1 MRASGAE
8 EYGMVVIVVVCVV
21 ASLLG
26 GWLGWKRG
34 TIDLFARSFDPMQP
48 ALGSSSSVRDELNRR
63 KRTRLVKT
71 FLYGLASPAVATVA
85 LMVFAR
91 FR

>member
-1 MRASGAE
+1 MI
-8 EYGMVVIVVVCVV
+8 IVGVCVV

-26 GWLGWKRG
+26 GWLGWKKG
-34 TIDLFARSFDPMQP
+34 TRELFARSFDPLQP
-48 ALGSSSSVRDELNRR
+48 ALGSSSSVRDELDRR
-63 KRTRLVKT
+63 KRNRLVKT
-71 FLYGLASPAVATVA
+71 LLYAMAAPVVTIVT

>member
-1 MRASGAE
+1 MRAAGAK
-8 EYGMVVIVVVCVV
+8 EYSMIIVVVCVA

-34 TIDLFARSFDPMQP
+34 TNDLFARSFDPMQP
-48 ALGSSSSVRDELNRR
+48 AIGSSSSVRDELNRR
-63 KRTRLVKT
+63 KRHRLVKT
-71 FLYGLASPAVATVA
+71 FLYALAAPVVAIVM
-85 LMVFAR
+85 LMVYAR

>member
-1 MRASGAE
+1 MI
-8 EYGMVVIVVVCVV
+8 IVVVCVV

-26 GWLGWKRG
+26 GWLGWRKG
-34 TIDLFARSFDPMQP
+34 TNDLFARSFDPLQP

-71 FLYGLASPAVATVA
+71 LLYALASPVVALVA
-85 LMVFAR
+85 LMLFAR